1 MDSSSLNKRM
11 NERMYIREEK
21 RRNSNC
27 CGICILNFWLNFLL
41 QSSEVVFLR
50 FHFRSMD
57 FRVIV
62 QKERQNGINEKNIL
76 QFQQLKKYRV
86 EINYTQIKWITQ
98 FLFKC
103 VVLSILR
110 EFFEGKKNFNNI
122 CLCWFFVGD
131 NFRMF

>member
-1 MDSSSLNKRM
+1 MKKSMK
-11 NERMYIREEK
+11 EEK

-27 CGICILNFWLNFLL
+27 CGICILNFWLNF
-41 QSSEVVFLR
+41 SSSKFWSCFSSISLPIDG
-50 FHFRSMD
+50 FF
-57 FRVIV
+57 FGVIV
-62 QKERQNGINEKNIL
+62 QRERQSGINEKNIL

-110 EFFEGKKNFNNI
+110 IFFSEGKTNFNSLPMLI
-122 CLCWFFVGD
+122 
-131 NFRMF
+131 NFLYMRRYLGVLN